1 MKSFG
6 TTMSELGTGAFFESL
21 GQYVYGYR
29 KEDSFTWD
37 YIGKGNGNRAVQHI
51 KTKGYNAKNLYIIAK
66 NLERFADKS
75 DAESFLLE
83 SFLITTTKPTD
94 NRVAGHY
101 EECFTMA
108 KWSELFNE
116 FQASMYDNFEALPTW
131 YVENYEKIK
140 GKVGVVTIKSD
151 VFYLESKTLNKV
163 QFSWY
168 TNTDGSTKSVK
179 FQVWNTDENESEVK
193 RQQIYSF
200 CESMGID
207 HDEVELT
214 GTRQSYEI
222 KKELDVDQVMEIF
235 INFVS

>member
-1 MKSFG
+1 
-6 TTMSELGTGAFFESL
+6 
-21 GQYVYGYR
+21 
-29 KEDSFTWD
+29 
-37 YIGKGNGNRAVQHI
+37 
-51 KTKGYNAKNLYIIAK
+51 
-66 NLERFADKS
+66 
-75 DAESFLLE
+75 
-83 SFLITTTKPTD
+83 
-94 NRVAGHY
+94 
-101 EECFTMA
+101 MA